1 MCIYKEIMLVLTV
14 GEYIKFKEAYK
25 EAISKGKQVFI
36 FDGQEVYVD
45 YAKYL
50 IEYLKDKV

>member
-1 MCIYKEIMLVLTV
+1 MLVLTV